1 MTWRTAIGL
10 KVFFVG
16 RPFGLLP
23 SLGTARQTRVA
34 GARARIAFRT
44 PSVATSCSKSGKLDR

>member
-23 SLGTARQTRVA
+23 SLGTASQAREPDSPSGLRPLLHPVA
-34 GARARIAFRT
+34 NPASSNGS
-44 PSVATSCSKSGKLDR
+44 P